1 MKEILFKKVMDP
13 EQRMKNFSIKTT
25 KEEKESKTEVEKAFS
40 YHIVPVDHIESEIA
54 SPEIYVNK
62 HIDNK
67 KKTESFHLEV
77 KGYFFMT
84 KDRTVLKVNFH
95 HSLHIKIQW
104 TSKIFSP
111 KKSEILTD

>member
-13 EQRMKNFSIKTT
+13 EQRIKNFSIKTS
-25 KEEKESKTEVEKAFS
+25 KAEKESKTEVEKAFS
-40 YHIVPVDHIESEIA
+40 YHVQPVNHIETEIA
-54 SPEIYVNK
+54 VPEIHV
-62 HIDNK
+62 K
-67 KKTESFHLEV
+67 KKIDIKSKVEEFHLEV

-104 TSKIFSP
+104 KSKIFSP
-111 KKSEILTD
+111 KKSEVLTD